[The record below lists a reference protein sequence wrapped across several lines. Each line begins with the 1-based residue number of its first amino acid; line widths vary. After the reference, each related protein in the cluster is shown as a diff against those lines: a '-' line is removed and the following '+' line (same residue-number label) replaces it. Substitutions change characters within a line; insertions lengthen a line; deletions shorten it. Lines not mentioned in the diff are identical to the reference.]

1 MLHVETVNFIIA
13 GHAAE
18 FDDVIIEGSLEDL
31 AFAAYYVKY
40 VEDTP
45 ESQST
50 LHPHRI

>member
-45 ESQST
+45 S
-50 LHPHRI
+50 HNPHYILIE